1 MEVRYQTVEDHN
13 GQNSGQQENSN
24 ADSSQ
29 NTGNRQEQ
37 SAGDNAAG
45 TAQNRGL
52 QTENAN
58 TAVKKADTPVKT
70 ADTANIWTGLLLMA
84 SSAATAAG
92 IGAKRL
98 NKNKNKQ

>member
-1 MEVRYQTVEDHN
+1 MEALYTQTI
-13 GQNSGQQENSN
+13 
-24 ADSSQ
+24 
-29 NTGNRQEQ
+29 
-37 SAGDNAAG
+37 
-45 TAQNRGL
+45 
-52 QTENAN
+52 
-58 TAVKKADTPVKT
+58 VKT

>member
-1 MEVRYQTVEDHN
+1 MKRILLITFLSVFIFKVY
-13 GQNSGQQENSN
+13 GQ
-24 ADSSQ
+24 
-29 NTGNRQEQ
+29 
-37 SAGDNAAG
+37 DNIG
-45 TAQNRGL
+45 TPYSVYGIGL

-58 TAVKKADTPVKT
+58 KAVKKADTPVKT